1 MTYTLKLN
9 FPTAFVWDFNI
20 NFESGKYVRSHL
32 NCSFIASSL
41 QDFACHLVLG
51 NVKYLFV
58 A

>member
-9 FPTAFVWDFNI
+9 FPIAFVWDFNI
-20 NFESGKYVRSHL
+20 NFKSGKYVRFHL
-32 NCSFIASSL
+32 NCSFIASL

-51 NVKYLFV
+51 IVKYLFV